1 MHTGSS
7 CITMGPA
14 GFSLLVISI
23 GCLSGNENLSLSF
36 VFTLRLYLT
45 ILTVLLPAYP
55 TLPTE
60 ILS

>member
-1 MHTGSS
+1 MHTASS

-45 ILTVLLPAYP
+45 ILTVHLPAYP